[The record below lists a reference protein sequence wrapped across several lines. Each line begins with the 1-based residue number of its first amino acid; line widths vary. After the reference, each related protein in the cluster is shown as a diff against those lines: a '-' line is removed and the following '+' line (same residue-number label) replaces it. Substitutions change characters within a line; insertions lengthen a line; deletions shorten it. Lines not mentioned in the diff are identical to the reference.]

1 MWVTVI
7 GAVSEPSARKDDYQ
21 DNIIIVTDS
30 IQNWES
36 GDSLLWGQIQALIN
50 NNSTR
55 ILVEN
60 ARIVLEVLVCVLR

>member
-7 GAVSEPSARKDDYQ
+7 GAVSEPSARKDDSQ

-36 GDSLLWGQIQALIN
+36 GDSLLWGQI
-50 NNSTR
+50 
-55 ILVEN
+55 
-60 ARIVLEVLVCVLR
+60 